1 MMNPKDYMN
10 YRDDEDNDIIV
21 EEQVDDED
29 EQVVE
34 EGEFKDYL
42 VESSEPYIVINE
54 SRYHKSNLVNSVLNN
69 KTKLTGSRLLRVC
82 EVKSTTKFDE
92 VIEAS
97 EEQFRVSDTVAVV
110 YKIKQTKDF
119 VIIFV
124 CVDKITWKTKIQSSV
139 PLEKLNECTL
149 NGKILM
155 FDDILNDELK

>member
-1 MMNPKDYMN
+1 
-10 YRDDEDNDIIV
+10 
-21 EEQVDDED
+21 
-29 EQVVE
+29 
-34 EGEFKDYL
+34 
-42 VESSEPYIVINE
+42 
-54 SRYHKSNLVNSVLNN
+54 
-69 KTKLTGSRLLRVC
+69 
-82 EVKSTTKFDE
+82 VKSTTKFDE

-155 FDDILNDELK
+155 FDDILNDELKWNMSYGDKITSNGSLSVLA